1 VVLYAYN
8 TSGLTNTAIGWQALC
23 NNTTGYNNIAI
34 GQNSGADAVANIT
47 TQNNQIVM
55 GNDAHTDAFIKIAW
69 TVTSDKRDKTN
80 FNNVLHGLNFVNQL
94 KPIQFQFKK
103 SRENPIP
110 IGDIRY
116 GFFAQDILEI
126 EKDNPV
132 IINNT
137 NPNNLKYNES
147 SLIPVLVNAIQ
158 DLSKDV
164 EELKQKINS

>member
-1 VVLYAYN
+1 
-8 TSGLTNTAIGWQALC
+8 
-23 NNTTGYNNIAI
+23 
-34 GQNSGADAVANIT
+34 
-47 TQNNQIVM
+47 M

-110 IGDIRY
+110 VGDIRY
-116 GFFAQDILEI
+116 GFFAQDILEL

-132 IINNT
+132 IINKT
-137 NPNNLKYNES
+137 DPNNLKYNES